1 MYRSSPPTLGTGTPP
16 LRISGAARRVFDE
29 QADSARHP
37 AYRTYL
43 TDMVRPFGLAVH
55 TEALGEGRGQ
65 SYGDMADALIAEVTA
80 EDQPTD
86 LLVMAFAVPDVTP
99 WRCTAAHLSHM
110 CPGNPMAFAVS
121 DCGTTAAFT
130 GLRLI
135 RAQAVGPSSPRA
147 LLIVTE
153 QAAINHELPI
163 PASVPA
169 RHAAVALRCD
179 QAGPGLVSSV
189 RLRSGVTR
197 SEAAGLLATGLAEL
211 SAGHDDVTVIAGAE
225 LAQTARLRRP
235 PSGGRGDRR
244 AGWPAL
250 HRRVVGGRRT
260 PGWMGRARRPAGA
273 GRGLRPA
280 AWQPLPRRDRRRG
293 PLRGRSDERQQ
304 HRACVASMTGD
315 VVEVWLIRTD
325 LPGHVLADLLSLLDD
340 GERERARALAY
351 SDSRRR
357 FIAAHGAFRVIL
369 GRHLGVPPASLRW
382 HLGPHG
388 KPELAM
394 PGPRVSFSHSGDF
407 AALAT
412 APGRRVGVDIQQLL
426 PRLDVT
432 RMAARFYPRQEAEF
446 VASAVVP
453 ARQVARF
460 TRLWA
465 RKEAYVKV
473 AGGRL
478 LPGLEQV
485 IPPSGVVVDG
495 GGGSGGGR
503 QGAPAWYATSA
514 RRAATAP
521 RWRRRARMPMT
532 SSAAGQS
539 CYATALKF
547 TWQC

>member
-1 MYRSSPPTLGTGTPP
+1 
-16 LRISGAARRVFDE
+16 
-29 QADSARHP
+29 
-37 AYRTYL
+37 
-43 TDMVRPFGLAVH
+43 
-55 TEALGEGRGQ
+55 
-65 SYGDMADALIAEVTA
+65 
-80 EDQPTD
+80 
-86 LLVMAFAVPDVTP
+86 
-99 WRCTAAHLSHM
+99 
-110 CPGNPMAFAVS
+110 
-121 DCGTTAAFT
+121 
-130 GLRLI
+130 
-135 RAQAVGPSSPRA
+135 
-147 LLIVTE
+147 
-153 QAAINHELPI
+153 
-163 PASVPA
+163 
-169 RHAAVALRCD
+169 
-179 QAGPGLVSSV
+179 
-189 RLRSGVTR
+189 
-197 SEAAGLLATGLAEL
+197 
-211 SAGHDDVTVIAGAE
+211 
-225 LAQTARLRRP
+225 
-235 PSGGRGDRR
+235 
-244 AGWPAL
+244 
-250 HRRVVGGRRT
+250 
-260 PGWMGRARRPAGA
+260 
-273 GRGLRPA
+273 
-280 AWQPLPRRDRRRG
+280 
-293 PLRGRSDERQQ
+293 
-304 HRACVASMTGD
+304 MTGD

-432 RMAARFYPRQEAEF
+432 RMAARFYPPQEAEF

-485 IPPSGVVVDG
+485 IPPSGVVVDDV
-495 GGGSGGGR
+495 GGSVGGPPGGPCLVR
-503 QGAPAWYATSA
+503 DVRAPRGYRAAVAAEGTHAYHVIRRWAILLRDGSEIYMAMLICIA
-514 RRAATAP
+514 DIRLIRAATEDIRVPSVSGAAALI
-521 RWRRRARMPMT
+521 WLL
-532 SSAAGQS
+532 SAAL
-539 CYATALKF
+539 T
-547 TWQC
+547 TP